1 MELPNKPSELM
12 RLAVKDLM
20 AIETDPAYTI
30 NMSYWHYPLRIES
43 GEGTITRCAVCMAG
57 AVLANTLHKP
67 ATTEQYPD
75 IYPREVKDALQ
86 AIDAFRAGSIHEG
99 CSYLRLPYESYDFLP
114 WEIPIAN
121 YDSRVLSFYDDMD
134 GLIELFE
141 SVGL

>member
-57 AVLANTLHKP
+57 AILANTFHMP
-67 ATTEQYPD
+67 SNTEQVPD
-75 IYPREVKDALQ
+75 MFSHKTRDALQ
-86 AIDAFRAGSIHEG
+86 AIDHFRVGAIQEG
-99 CSYLRLPYESYDFLP
+99 CIYMRLPKDSYDFLP
-114 WEIPIAN
+114 WEIPIAS